1 MLTPSLPIH
10 KAVREGT
17 MGRILA
23 TLALLAGMHAT
34 AAAQGWPS
42 KPVRVIVP
50 VTPGSAIDIVARTI
64 AERLSTQLNQ
74 TFVVEN
80 RTGAGGTTGAAS
92 VAKSDPDGHTIL
104 VHSAAVAIFPATFA
118 NLPFDTARDFAAV
131 TPIVNVPLVMVVS
144 PSRHKSLQGLV
155 AAAKAKPGSINYAT
169 VGAGAA
175 AHMTAERLRLSA
187 GFEAQQIPFRGAP
200 EAQTEVMAGRVD
212 FFFSPVLVAQ
222 PLIKSG
228 HLLGLAVSSSKRA
241 SALPDVPTTI
251 EAGYPDSDYDFWIGF
266 FLPAKTPRD
275 IVERLYQEIRK
286 AKENP
291 DVKAKLA
298 ALGGEPMDMTPAQ
311 YNDYIRQAVE
321 MNRALAKAA
330 GIKPQ

>member
-1 MLTPSLPIH
+1 
-10 KAVREGT
+10 
-17 MGRILA
+17 MGRWFLSILA
-23 TLALLAGMHAT
+23 VLIGLQADAL
-34 AAAQGWPS
+34 AQGWPS

-50 VTPGSAIDIVARTI
+50 VTAGSAIDIVARTI
-64 AERLSTQLNQ
+64 SERLSAQLNQ
-74 TFVVEN
+74 PFVVEN
-80 RTGAGGTTGAAS
+80 RTGAGGTIGAAA

-104 VHSAAVAIFPATFA
+104 VHSTAVSIFPATFA

-131 TPIVNVPLVMVVS
+131 APIVNVPLVLVAS
-144 PSRHKSLQGLV
+144 PSRHRSLKELV

-200 EAQTEVMAGRVD
+200 EAQTEVVAGRVD
-212 FFFSPVLVAQ
+212 FFFSPVLAAL
-222 PLIKSG
+222 PLVKSG
-228 HLLGLAVSSSKRA
+228 QLLALAVSSSQRA
-241 SALPDVPTTI
+241 SALPDVPTTV
-251 EAGYPDSDYDFWIGF
+251 EAGYADSNYDFWIGF

-275 IVERLYQEIRK
+275 IVDRLYQEIRK

-291 DVKAKLA
+291 DIKAKFA

-311 YNDYIRQAVE
+311 YDDYLRKAVE
-321 MNRALAKAA
+321 MNRKLAKAA
-330 GIKPQ
+330 GIQPQK

>member
-1 MLTPSLPIH
+1 M
-10 KAVREGT
+10 R
-17 MGRILA
+17 RILA
-23 TLALLAGMHAT
+23 ALALLAGLQAT
-34 AAAQGWPS
+34 AMAQTPPAQNWPN

-50 VTPGSAIDIVARTI
+50 VTPGSALDITARVI
-64 AERLSTQLNQ
+64 AERLSAQLGQ

-80 RTGAGGTTGAAS
+80 RTGAGGTIGAAF
-92 VAKSDPDGHTIL
+92 VAKSDPDGYTIL
-104 VHSAAVAIFPATFA
+104 IHSTAVTIFPATFA

-131 TPIVNVPLVMVVS
+131 TPAVSVPLVLVVS
-144 PSRHKSLQGLV
+144 PSRHKSLKGLV
-155 AAAKAKPGSINYAT
+155 EAAKAKPGSINYAT

-200 EAQTEVMAGRVD
+200 EAQTEVVAGRVD

-222 PLIKSG
+222 PLISAG
-228 HLLGLAVSSSKRA
+228 QLAALAVSSSRR
-241 SALPDVPTTI
+241 STTLPDVPTTI
-251 EAGYPDSDYDFWIGF
+251 EAGFPNSEYEFWLGF
-266 FLPAKTPRD
+266 FLPAKTAPD

-286 AKENP
+286 AKEHP

-298 ALGGEPMDMTPAQ
+298 ASGGEAMDMTPGEFQ
-311 YNDYIRQAVE
+311 DYIRQSVE

-330 GIKPQ
+330 GIKLE

>member
-1 MLTPSLPIH
+1 
-10 KAVREGT
+10 

-23 TLALLAGMHAT
+23 TLALLAGMHG
-34 AAAQGWPS
+34 AAVAQAWPS

-50 VTPGSAIDIVARTI
+50 VTAGSALDITARVI
-64 AERLSTQLNQ
+64 AERLSTQLGQ

-80 RTGAGGTTGAAS
+80 RTGAGGTIGAAF
-92 VAKSDPDGHTIL
+92 VAKSDPDGYTIL
-104 VHSAAVAIFPATFA
+104 IHSTAVTIFPATFA

-131 TPIVNVPLVMVVS
+131 TPAVSVPLVLVVS
-144 PSRHKSLQGLV
+144 PSRHKSLKGLV
-155 AAAKAKPGSINYAT
+155 TAAKAKPGSVNYAT

-200 EAQTEVMAGRVD
+200 EAQTEVVAGRVD

-222 PLIKSG
+222 PLVQAG
-228 HLLGLAVSSSKRA
+228 QLAALAVSSSRR
-241 SALPDVPTTI
+241 STVLPDVPTTI
-251 EAGYPDSDYDFWIGF
+251 EAGFANSEYEFWLGF

-286 AKENP
+286 AKEHP

-298 ALGGEPMDMTPAQ
+298 ASGGEPMDMTPGEFQ
-311 YNDYIRQAVE
+311 DYVGNAVA
-321 MNRALAKAA
+321 MNRELAKAA
-330 GIKPQ
+330 GITPQ